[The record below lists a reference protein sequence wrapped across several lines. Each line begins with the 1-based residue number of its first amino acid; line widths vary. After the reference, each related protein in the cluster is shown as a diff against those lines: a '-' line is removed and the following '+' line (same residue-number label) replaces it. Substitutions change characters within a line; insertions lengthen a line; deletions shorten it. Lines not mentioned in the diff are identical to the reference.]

1 MLFTLLFSS
10 MCSFRFHKASK
21 LFIYGFNKEK
31 FLDIHALQRLKML
44 FRDLIVQNLPGEHTL
59 ATALRVD
66 LKQQYPREIAPLN
79 N

>member
-1 MLFTLLFSS
+1 M
-10 MCSFRFHKASK
+10 ASK
-21 LFIYGFNKEK
+21 KEK
-31 FLDIHALQRLKML
+31 FLDIHALRRLKML